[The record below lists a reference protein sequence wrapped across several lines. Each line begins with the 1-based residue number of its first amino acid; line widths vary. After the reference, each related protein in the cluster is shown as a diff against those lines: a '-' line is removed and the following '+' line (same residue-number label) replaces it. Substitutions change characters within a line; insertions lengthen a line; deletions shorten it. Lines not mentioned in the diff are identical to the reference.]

1 MPPAMAP
8 LTGTTASRSSGGS
21 GESDSSVG
29 NISGQDSGSAAPPD
43 DGESSMVPRRD
54 AAAGRAR
61 GSAPCLREGAEE
73 SAAAGVDA
81 AHLLPR
87 RPLPA
92 ARAPQPTCSR
102 RAGPRPGGGSSV
114 PRPRVGP
121 GSGAGPSRGKGDEEG
136 PGRGGSPASPLA
148 AAFLNAGRRLSRPEW
163 ARAGDGAGPA
173 GLGWGRRRQGPPPL
187 TGSRRRRLR
196 GSEGP
201 LPQPE
206 GAGGPG
212 FSPPPTPS
220 PSASTSGMS
229 RPAPLTLR
237 SRLWLRLALRRG
249 SHKPGSRG
257 GGGGRRHPRE
267 IGRSNRGPSARPRV
281 QSSNEAEEE
290 LPPKAGKIGRRIIH
304 LASPAS
310 LPNPLS
316 WTALQCVLP
325 VRGAA
330 AKGGGGVGRRGGR
343 GVREI

>member
-8 LTGTTASRSSGGS
+8 LTGTTASRSSAGS
-21 GESDSSVG
+21 GESDSRAG

-54 AAAGRAR
+54 AAAAAGRAR
-61 GSAPCLREGAEE
+61 GSAPCLREGAEG

-148 AAFLNAGRRLSRPEW
+148 AAFLNAGRRLSRPER

-173 GLGWGRRRQGPPPL
+173 GLGWGRRRQGPPPQ

-206 GAGGPG
+206 GADGPG
-212 FSPPPTPS
+212 FSPPAP
-220 PSASTSGMS
+220 
-229 RPAPLTLR
+229 RPQLLPQERA
-237 SRLWLRLALRRG
+237 
-249 SHKPGSRG
+249 
-257 GGGGRRHPRE
+257 
-267 IGRSNRGPSARPRV
+267 GP
-281 QSSNEAEEE
+281 
-290 LPPKAGKIGRRIIH
+290 PP
-304 LASPAS
+304 
-310 LPNPLS
+310 
-316 WTALQCVLP
+316 
-325 VRGAA
+325 
-330 AKGGGGVGRRGGR
+330 
-343 GVREI
+343 